1 MEQMTQETFDRLKA
15 ELEELSTT
23 VRAEITERIEVARG
37 HGDLKENAEYHAAKD
52 EQGMNEDRIRVLQA
66 RIDNAE
72 IVDDSASTDAARV
85 GMAVTIEE
93 EGETYDIFLGSLE
106 DAADTDLEIVSV
118 TSPMGRAINGST
130 EGTKVTWT
138 GPTGTKF
145 EAKVISFRQA

>member
-1 MEQMTQETFDRLKA
+1 MEQMTQETYDRLTA

-72 IVDDSASTDAARV
+72 IVDDSADTSLARV

-93 EGETYDIFLGSLE
+93 DGDTYDIFLGSLE
-106 DAADTDLEIVSV
+106 DAEDTDLEIVSV
-118 TSPMGRAINGST
+118 TSPMGRAINGSK
-130 EGTKVTWT
+130 EGAKISWT
-138 GPTGTKF
+138 GPTGAKF